1 MKNTFKNIYQ
11 FLVKKHLKKTGIALI
26 ILGIAYYFALPSP
39 LFKDPTCMVLEDYQH
54 NLLGAR
60 IAKDGQWRFPHQ
72 AIIPNKFIQAIIE
85 FEDRRFFYHPGID
98 PIGIGRAFVQN
109 IRNGKVVSGGS
120 TISMQVIRLA
130 RKGKSRTIGEKL
142 IEFILATRLEIGYS
156 KQEILAIYAAN
167 APFGGNVVGL
177 DAAAWRYY
185 GKKPELLSW
194 AEAATLAVLPN
205 SPALI
210 HPGRNRAALLAKRN
224 RLLDRLYKKEAF
236 DALTL
241 DLAKAE
247 SLPANPIPLPRL
259 APHLLDRTYQA
270 HFAHSKNAITRLTTT
285 IQPTI
290 QKQVNRILAKHQALL
305 SGNDIHN
312 AAAVIQEVETGNI
325 IAYVGNVVGAGFEH
339 GEQVDVI
346 KAPRSTGSILKPFL
360 YAAALQDGLI
370 FPNSLISDVPTQMQ
384 GYQPKNYHLSY
395 DGVVTAKRALIRSL
409 NVPFVHLLQDFGLAH
424 FHFLL
429 QELQLTTI
437 NKSATHYG
445 LPLILGGAEGRLSE
459 ITNAYAG
466 MARTLNHFSE
476 LDGRYDSRDFRK
488 ENYLKS
494 ASRTSPDS
502 YRDGSTL
509 SENKFTKSLR
519 FSKFGKSIVREAP
532 ILSAAA
538 IYQTFEAMQKVER
551 PDSEGNWQNFQSSQQ
566 IAWKT
571 GTSIGFRDAWAVGV
585 TPKYAVGVW
594 AGNADGEGR
603 PGLIGVK
610 AAGPILFD
618 LFDALPSSD
627 WFTPPYDALTP
638 YAVCQQSGY
647 RALDIC
653 EAATI
658 DAAIAGT
665 KVTACPY
672 HQMVHLNQTKEF
684 QVNSTCENPAEMVHQ
699 SWFILPP
706 IEAHY
711 YQFKNPNYQK
721 LPPFREDCV
730 LSNTANTPVI
740 QLIYPKKST
749 KIYLPIDINGEL
761 SQTIFK
767 AAHSHPDATIYW
779 HLDHTYLGLT
789 HTFHEMALQP
799 EAGDHLLVLV
809 DQDGRR
815 LERKFEIIN
824 KEK

>member
-1 MKNTFKNIYQ
+1 MKKNLKEINH
-11 FLVKKHLKKTGIALI
+11 FLFQKHLKKTGIVVA
-26 ILGIAYYFALPSP
+26 ILSIAYYLVLPTP
-39 LFKDPTCMVLEDYQH
+39 LFNDPTCMVLEDYQH

-72 AIIPNKFIQAIIE
+72 AIVPDKFIHAITE

-109 IRNGKVVSGGS
+109 IRSGKVVSGGS
-120 TISMQVIRLA
+120 TITMQVIRLA

-142 IEFILATRLEIGYS
+142 IEFVLATRLEIGYS
-156 KQEILAIYAAN
+156 KQEILAFYAAN

-185 GKKPELLSW
+185 GKKPKLLSW

-224 RLLDRLYKKEAF
+224 RLLDRLYQKGIL
-236 DALTL
+236 DDLTL

-247 SLPANPIPLPRL
+247 NLPQKPIPLPRL
-259 APHLLDRTYQA
+259 APHLLDRAYQE
-270 HFAHSKNAITRLTTT
+270 HFARSKNAITRLTTT
-285 IQPTI
+285 IRPTI

-305 SGNDIHN
+305 SGNGIHN
-312 AAAVIQEVETGNI
+312 AAAIIQEVETGNI
-325 IAYVGNVVGAGFEH
+325 LAYVGNVVGAGFDH

-360 YAAALQDGLI
+360 YAATLQDGLI
-370 FPNSLISDVPTQMQ
+370 FPNSLISDIPTQMQ
-384 GYQPKNYHLSY
+384 GYQPQNYHLSY

-429 QELQLTTI
+429 QQLQLTTI
-437 NKSATHYG
+437 NKSAIHYG

-459 ITNAYAG
+459 VTNAYVG
-466 MARTLNHFSE
+466 MGRTLNHFSE
-476 LDGRYDSRDFRK
+476 LDGQYDNRDFRK
-488 ENYLKS
+488 GNYIKRTES
-494 ASRTSPDS
+494 ASRTQSS
-502 YRDGSTL
+502 GSTNL
-509 SENKFTKSLR
+509 ESTMD
-519 FSKFGKSIVREAP
+519 KFGKHTVKEAP

-551 PDSEGNWQNFQSSQQ
+551 PDSDGNWENFQSSQQ

-594 AGNADGEGR
+594 TGNADGEGR

-610 AAGPILFD
+610 AAAPILFD
-618 LFDALPSSD
+618 LFDVLPASD
-627 WFTPPYDALTP
+627 WFPTPYDALAP
-638 YAVCQQSGY
+638 YGVCKKSGY
-647 RALDIC
+647 RALAIC
-653 EAATI
+653 ETDTI
-658 DAAIAGT
+658 DAAPAGT
-665 KVTACPY
+665 KVAACP
-672 HQMVHLNQTKEF
+672 HHKMIHLNQTLQF
-684 QVNSTCENPAEMVHQ
+684 QVNSTCENPTEMVHQ
-699 SWFILPP
+699 PWFILPP
-706 IEAHY
+706 VEAHY

-721 LPPFREDCV
+721 LPPFKEDCV
-730 LSNTANTPVI
+730 LSNATNSLAM

-749 KIYLPIDINGEL
+749 KIYVPIDINGEL
-761 SQTIFK
+761 SQTVFK
-767 AAHSHPDATIYW
+767 AAHSHPDATVYW
-779 HLDHTYLGLT
+779 HLDHTYLGTT

-799 EAGDHLLVLV
+799 KAGTHLLVLV
-809 DQDGRR
+809 DQDGQR
-815 LERKFEIIN
+815 LERKFEILGR
-824 KEK
+824 EK

>member
-1 MKNTFKNIYQ
+1 MKNSLKKIIH
-11 FLVKKHLKKTGIALI
+11 FLFKKHFQKTGIVLA
-26 ILGIAYYFALPSP
+26 ILGIAYYLALPSP
-39 LFKDPTCMVLEDYQH
+39 LFNDPTCMVLEDYRH

-72 AIIPNKFIQAIIE
+72 TIIPDKFIQAITE

-98 PIGIGRAFVQN
+98 PIGIGRALMQN
-109 IRNGKVVSGGS
+109 TRNGKVVSGGS

-142 IEFILATRLEIGYS
+142 IEFVLATRLEIGYS
-156 KQEILAIYAAN
+156 KQEILAFYAAN

-185 GKKPELLSW
+185 GKKPTLLSW

-224 RLLDRLYKKEAF
+224 RLLDRLHKKGAF

-241 DLAKAE
+241 DLAKVE
-247 SLPANPIPLPRL
+247 GLPQKPIPLPRL
-259 APHLLDRTYQA
+259 APHLLDRAYQT

-285 IQPTI
+285 IQPAV

-305 SGNDIHN
+305 SGNGIHN
-312 AAAVIQEVETGNI
+312 AAAIIQEVETGNI

-360 YAAALQDGLI
+360 YAGALQDGLI
-370 FPNSLISDVPTQMQ
+370 FPNSLISDIPTQMQ
-384 GYQPKNYHLSY
+384 GYQPQNYHLSY

-429 QELQLTTI
+429 QQLQLTTV
-437 NKSATHYG
+437 NKPATHYG

-466 MARTLNHFSE
+466 MGRTLTHFSE
-476 LDGRYDSRDFRK
+476 LDGRYDIRDFRK
-488 ENYLKS
+488 GNYIKYEKHTNAL
-494 ASRTSPDS
+494 D
-502 YRDGSTL
+502 
-509 SENKFTKSLR
+509 
-519 FSKFGKSIVREAP
+519 KFGKNIVKEAP

-610 AAGPILFD
+610 AAAPILFD
-618 LFDALPSSD
+618 IFNVLPASD
-627 WFTPPYDALTP
+627 WFPTPYDALIP
-638 YAVCQQSGY
+638 YAICQQSGY
-647 RALDIC
+647 RALAIC
-653 EAATI
+653 AADTI
-658 DAAIAGT
+658 DAAPAGT
-665 KVTACPY
+665 KVMACP
-672 HQMVHLNQTKEF
+672 HHRMIHLNQTQQF
-684 QVNSTCENPAEMVHQ
+684 QVNSNCENPSDMVHRP
-699 SWFILPP
+699 WFVLPP

-730 LSNTANTPVI
+730 LSNAANNPAM

-749 KIYLPIDINGEL
+749 KIYVPVDINGEL

-767 AAHSHPDATIYW
+767 AAHSHPDATVYW
-779 HLDHTYLGLT
+779 HLDDTYLGAT

-799 EAGDHLLVLV
+799 AVGEHLLVLV
-809 DQDGRR
+809 DQDGQR
-815 LERKFEIIN
+815 LERKFEILG
-824 KEK
+824 KDD

>member
-1 MKNTFKNIYQ
+1 MKNSLKKIVH
-11 FLVKKHLKKTGIALI
+11 FLFQKHLKKTGIVVA
-26 ILGIAYYFALPSP
+26 ILGIAYYLALPTP
-39 LFKDPTCMVLEDYQH
+39 LFHDPTCMVLEDYQH

-72 AIIPNKFIQAIIE
+72 AVIPDKFIQAITE

-109 IRNGKVVSGGS
+109 IKNGKVVSGGS
-120 TISMQVIRLA
+120 TLSMQVIRLA

-142 IEFILATRLEIGYS
+142 IEFVLATRLELGYS
-156 KQEILAIYAAN
+156 KQEILAFYAAN

-185 GKKPELLSW
+185 GKKPALLSW

-210 HPGRNRAALLAKRN
+210 HPGRNRGALLAKRN
-224 RLLDRLYKKEAF
+224 RLLDRLYKKGLLDE
-236 DALTL
+236 LTL
-241 DLAKAE
+241 DLAKSE
-247 SLPANPIPLPRL
+247 NLPQKPIPLPRL
-259 APHLLDRTYQA
+259 APHLLDRAYQA
-270 HFAHSKNAITRLTTT
+270 HFASSKNAITRLTTT
-285 IQPTI
+285 IRPNI

-305 SGNDIHN
+305 SGNGIHN
-312 AAAVIQEVETGNI
+312 AAAIIQEVETGNI
-325 IAYVGNVVGAGFEH
+325 LAYVGNVVGAGGAH

-384 GYQPKNYHLSY
+384 GYRPENYHLSY
-395 DGVVTAKRALIRSL
+395 DGVVSAKRALIRSL

-429 QELQLTTI
+429 QQLQLTTI
-437 NKSATHYG
+437 NKPATHYG
-445 LPLILGGAEGRLSE
+445 LPLVLGGAEGRLSE

-476 LDGRYDSRDFRK
+476 LDGRYDNRDFRK
-488 ENYLKS
+488 GNYIKIEES
-494 ASRTSPDS
+494 ASRTWSS
-502 YRDGSTL
+502 GSTKPL
-509 SENKFTKSLR
+509 DKY
-519 FSKFGKSIVREAP
+519 GKHTVKEAP

-538 IYQTFEAMQKVER
+538 IYQTFDAMQQVER
-551 PDSEGNWQNFQSSQQ
+551 PDSDGNWENFQSSQQ

-610 AAGPILFD
+610 AAAPILFD
-618 LFDALPSSD
+618 LFNALPTTN
-627 WFTPPYDALTP
+627 WFPTPYDEFVS
-638 YAVCQQSGY
+638 YAVCKQSGF
-647 RALDIC
+647 RALAIC
-653 EAATI
+653 ETDTI
-658 DAAIAGT
+658 NAVSTGT
-665 KVTACPY
+665 KVKACP
-672 HQMVHLNQTKEF
+672 HHRMIHLNQTQQF
-684 QVNSTCENPAEMVHQ
+684 QVNSTCENPAKMVHLP
-699 SWFILPP
+699 WFVLPP
-706 IEAHY
+706 VEAHY

-721 LPPFREDCV
+721 LPPFREDCS
-730 LSNTANTPVI
+730 LSNNATNQAM
-740 QLIYPKKST
+740 QLIYPKKAT
-749 KIYLPIDINGEL
+749 KIYVPIDINGAL

-767 AAHSHPDATIYW
+767 AAHRHPDATVYW
-779 HLDHTYLGLT
+779 HLDHTYLGTT

-799 EAGDHLLVLV
+799 EAGEHLLILV
-809 DQDGRR
+809 DQDGQR
-815 LERKFEIIN
+815 LERKFEILG
-824 KEK
+824 K

>member
-1 MKNTFKNIYQ
+1 M
-11 FLVKKHLKKTGIALI
+11 A
-26 ILGIAYYFALPSP
+26 ILGIAYYLALPAP
-39 LFKDPTCMVLEDYQH
+39 LFTAPTCMVLEDYQH

-72 AIIPNKFIQAIIE
+72 KTIPDKFSQAITE

-98 PIGIGRAFVQN
+98 PVGIGRAFVQN
-109 IRNGKVVSGGS
+109 IQNGKIISGGS

-130 RKGKSRTIGEKL
+130 RKGRSRTIGEKL

-156 KQEILAIYAAN
+156 KEEILAFYAAN

-185 GKKPELLSW
+185 GKKPALLSW

-205 SPALI
+205 TPALI

-224 RLLDRLYKKEAF
+224 RLLDRLYKKGVL
-236 DALTL
+236 DDLTL

-247 SLPANPIPLPRL
+247 SLPQKPIPLPRL
-259 APHLLDRTYQA
+259 APHLLDRAYQT
-270 HFAHSKNAITRLTTT
+270 HFAQSKNSITRLTTT

-305 SGNDIHN
+305 SGNGIHN
-312 AAAVIQEVETGNI
+312 AAAIVQEVATGNI

-360 YAAALQDGLI
+360 YAGALQDGLI
-370 FPNSLISDVPTQMQ
+370 FPNSLISDIPTQMQ
-384 GYQPKNYHLSY
+384 GYQPQNYHLSY

-429 QELQLTTI
+429 QQLQLTSI

-466 MARTLNHFSE
+466 MGRTLNHFSE
-476 LDGRYDSRDFRK
+476 LDGRYDIRDFRK
-488 ENYLKS
+488 GNYIKAKES

-502 YRDGSTL
+502 YRDGSTQPL
-509 SENKFTKSLR
+509 D
-519 FSKFGKSIVREAP
+519 KFGKNIVKEAP

-603 PGLIGVK
+603 PGLVGVK
-610 AAGPILFD
+610 AAAPILFD
-618 LFDALPSSD
+618 IFDVLPASD
-627 WFTPPYDALTP
+627 WFPTPYDALTT

-647 RALDIC
+647 RALAIC
-653 EAATI
+653 PADTIAA
-658 DAAIAGT
+658 APAGT
-665 KVTACPY
+665 KVMACP
-672 HQMVHLNQTKEF
+672 HHKMIHLNQTQQF
-684 QVNSTCENPAEMVHQ
+684 QVNSTCENPSDMVHRP
-699 SWFILPP
+699 WFVLPP

-730 LSNTANTPVI
+730 LSTAATNPAM
-740 QLIYPKKST
+740 QLIYPKKPT
-749 KIYLPIDINGEL
+749 KIYVPIDIDGEL

-767 AAHSHPDATIYW
+767 AAHSQPDATIYW
-779 HLDHTYLGLT
+779 HLDATYLGPT

-799 EAGDHLLVLV
+799 EIGKHLLVLV
-809 DQDGRR
+809 DQDGQR
-815 LERKFEIIN
+815 LERKFEILG
-824 KEK
+824 KDD